1 MDIVVTGRHT
11 QVSERFRAHL
21 DDRLAKVAQMAPKVS
36 RVDVVVTHERTA
48 RNSEFVEL
56 TCRDRG
62 SIVRAE
68 AASEDKY
75 NALDQAVEKLL
86 ERLRRVNGRRRA
98 AVRAGRPD
106 VGLAAVAAAPAR
118 EEAQAAPVEAPPDQ
132 ATGPFGAVGDSPI
145 EVREKVHPS
154 EPMTLA
160 EAVNRMELVGHDFYL
175 FNDAD
180 TGRASVVYR
189 RRGWSYGVIH
199 LEPAVAHDT
208 QASG

>member
-1 MDIVVTGRHT
+1 VDIVVTGRHI

-86 ERLRRVNGRRRA
+86 ERLRVNGRVRLRVRGAPRR
-98 AVRAGRPD
+98 GP
-106 VGLAAVAAAPAR
+106 AVAAAPAR
-118 EEAQAAPVEAPPDQ
+118 EEAQAAPVAAPPDQ
-132 ATGPFGAVGDSPI
+132 HRPFELSATRPLRCARRSTERAHDSG
-145 EVREKVHPS
+145 RGG
-154 EPMTLA
+154 EP
-160 EAVNRMELVGHDFYL
+160 MELVGHDFYL

-189 RRGWSYGVIH
+189 RRGWSYGSFIWS
-199 LEPAVAHDT
+199 LQSHDT

>member
-1 MDIVVTGRHT
+1 MDIVVTGRHI

-36 RVDVVVTHERTA
+36 RVDVVVTHERTV

-132 ATGPFGAVGDSPI
+132 ATGPFGAVARHMG
-145 EVREKVHPS
+145 
-154 EPMTLA
+154 MTSCPCDRSMA
-160 EAVNRMELVGHDFYL
+160 
-175 FNDAD
+175 
-180 TGRASVVYR
+180 
-189 RRGWSYGVIH
+189 
-199 LEPAVAHDT
+199 P
-208 QASG
+208 